1 VTIPDLQRLHEATA
15 HAMNTRNY
23 LRREVAR
30 ASSDLAKKQAELLQA
45 DEVFR
50 DLHEQ
55 CEQAYAPR
63 LKPCS

>member
-1 VTIPDLQRLHEATA
+1 MTIPDLQRLHEATA

-30 ASSDLAKKQAELLQA
+30 ASADLAKKQSELLQA

-50 DLHEQ
+50 DLQEQ
-55 CEQAYAPR
+55 CEQAAAPR
-63 LKPCS
+63 LAP